1 MSRNFAIAFGHF
13 GPIAMRSF
21 WTSSSW
27 TSGGVR
33 RRRIAAACLL
43 AALVA
48 LAPFACAQ
56 VSWAQVS
63 QTQDATPTAPVAR
76 PAPPE
81 KSGMFESIGRWF
93 ENGANNFRDHLR
105 GAKRKMDELGDDA
118 AANNKAIADQAA
130 KVGQGAAEVGKGA
143 AEVGKGAADATMNAM
158 GAVAKLPTARMM
170 SGRERCAI
178 APNGAPD
185 CVTAAE
191 ALCRKHGFT
200 SGKSMDFTSAE
211 ECPVRTLL
219 GQTDD
224 CTTVTFISRAMCQ

>member
-1 MSRNFAIAFGHF
+1 
-13 GPIAMRSF
+13 MRC
-21 WTSSSW
+21 SW
-27 TSGGVR
+27 TIIWTMIWTTIKVQHR
-33 RRRIAAACLL
+33 QFAAACLL
-43 AALVA
+43 AGFATLTPSA
-48 LAPFACAQ
+48 WTQHSLA
-56 VSWAQVS
+56 
-63 QTQDATPTAPVAR
+63 QDAPPPPASQ
-76 PAPPE
+76 PAPAE
-81 KSGMFESIGRWF
+81 KPGVFQSIGRF
-93 ENGANNFRDHLR
+93 FDQGASNFRDHLR

-118 AANNKAIADQAA
+118 AANNKAISNQAA
-130 KVGQGAAEVGKGA
+130 KVGQGAAD
-143 AEVGKGAADATMNAM
+143 VGKGAADATVNAM

-170 SGRERCAI
+170 SGREQCAA

>member
-1 MSRNFAIAFGHF
+1 MIESRQ
-13 GPIAMRSF
+13 
-21 WTSSSW
+21 
-27 TSGGVR
+27 
-33 RRRIAAACLL
+33 RRIAAACL
-43 AALVA
+43 VA
-48 LAPFACAQ
+48 GLMMQAPFA
-56 VSWAQVS
+56 WAQ
-63 QTQDATPTAPVAR
+63 DAAPP
-76 PAPPE
+76 PAPAQQKP
-81 KSGMFESIGRWF
+81 GVFESIGRF
-93 ENGANNFRDHLR
+93 FDNGASNFRDHLR

-118 AANNKAIADQAA
+118 TANNKAISDQAA
-130 KVGQGAAEVGKGA
+130 NVGQGAA
-143 AEVGKGAADATMNAM
+143 DATVSAM

-170 SGRERCAI
+170 SGRERCNA

-224 CTTVTFISRAMCQ
+224 CTTVTFI

>member
-1 MSRNFAIAFGHF
+1 
-13 GPIAMRSF
+13 MRS
-21 WTSSSW
+21 SW
-27 TSGGVR
+27 IKIEVR
-33 RRRIAAACLL
+33 QRRIAAGC
-43 AALVA
+43 LVA
-48 LAPFACAQ
+48 GLMLAPFAWAQ
-56 VSWAQVS
+56 VSWAQ
-63 QTQDATPTAPVAR
+63 DAAPPPPASE

-81 KSGMFESIGRWF
+81 KPGVFQSIGRF
-93 ENGANNFRDHLR
+93 FDQGASNFRDHLR

-118 AANNKAIADQAA
+118 AANNKAISDQAA
-130 KVGQGAAEVGKGA
+130 KVGQGAAD
-143 AEVGKGAADATMNAM
+143 VGKGAADATVNAM

-170 SGRERCAI
+170 SGRERCIA

-185 CVTAAE
+185 CVSAAE

-219 GQTDD
+219 GQTQD

>member
-1 MSRNFAIAFGHF
+1 LGIFGL
-13 GPIAMRSF
+13 IAMRS
-21 WTSSSW
+21 SW
-27 TSGGVR
+27 TKIEVR
-33 RRRIAAACLL
+33 QRRIAAGC
-43 AALVA
+43 LVA
-48 LAPFACAQ
+48 GLMLAPFAWAQ
-56 VSWAQVS
+56 VSWAQ
-63 QTQDATPTAPVAR
+63 DAPPPPASE

-81 KSGMFESIGRWF
+81 KPGVFQSIGRF
-93 ENGANNFRDHLR
+93 FDQGASNFRDHLR

-118 AANNKAIADQAA
+118 AANNKAISDQAA
-130 KVGQGAAEVGKGA
+130 KVGQGAAD
-143 AEVGKGAADATMNAM
+143 VGKGAADATVNAM

-170 SGRERCAI
+170 SGRERCNA

-219 GQTDD
+219 GQSDD